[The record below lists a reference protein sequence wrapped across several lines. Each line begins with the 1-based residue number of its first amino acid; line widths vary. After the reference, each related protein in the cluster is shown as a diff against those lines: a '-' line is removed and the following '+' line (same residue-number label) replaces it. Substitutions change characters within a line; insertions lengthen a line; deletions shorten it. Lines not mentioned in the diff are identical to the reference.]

1 MTWTYFIVFPAIGA
15 VIGAVTNELAIK
27 MLFRPYKPIY
37 IGKFK
42 LPLTPGVIPS
52 QRERIAQNIAE
63 TFEKHLLSGD
73 EIHEAVVSDKSRG
86 IIEKKVDEM
95 FSSLGPLAMMVGG
108 FKTKIVDKII
118 DGIDEVARQGIEG
131 GDLNIKQRIE
141 DKINEMPVQQLE
153 DLILGFSRKQFR
165 HITIFGAL
173 LGGMIGLIQA
183 FLAPVLQGL

>member
-1 MTWTYFIVFPAIGA
+1 MYFIVFPTIGA

-27 MLFRPYKPIY
+27 MLFRPYNAIY
-37 IGKFK
+37 IGKIK

-52 QRERIAQNIAE
+52 QRERIAENIAE

-73 EIHEAVVSDKSRG
+73 EIHEAVVSDKSRK
-86 IIEKKVDEM
+86 IIEVKVDEF
-95 FSSLGPLAMMVGG
+95 FSSLGPMAMMLGS

-118 DGIDEVARQGIEG
+118 DGIDEVAREGINSGE
-131 GDLNIKQRIE
+131 LNIKQRIE

-165 HITIFGAL
+165 HITLFGAL

-183 FLAPVLQGL
+183 LITPMLQGL